1 VCAGLANRLRATVS
15 GICAA
20 EAIGTP
26 VKISWPREAVF
37 GATFTDLFELPV
49 AGASFD
55 DTFLQGAKM
64 CLSEADW
71 DGRTGLRLKS
81 YGCFY
86 RKDPQRWL
94 ECLRSLK
101 PRAEFLPRLPPNTV
115 GVHIRRTD
123 NARSIKDSPTEAFF
137 RAMDAY
143 NAATTFFLATDSTA
157 ERAAVLARYPGRVVT
172 IPTECYHRDLLKGI
186 QEAFREFLGL
196 AACAEILGSAGSSFS
211 EMAAAYG
218 DRPLLVVTSAMCL
231 HRYGRLT
238 QEPLPMGRGS

>member
-1 VCAGLANRLRATVS
+1 MELQVCAGLANRLRATVS

-20 EAIGTP
+20 EAIGVP

-37 GATFTDLFELPV
+37 GATFADLFELPV

-55 DTFLQGAKM
+55 DVFLQGAKM

-101 PRAEFLPRLPPNTV
+101 PRAEFVPQLPPNTV
-115 GVHIRRTD
+115 GVHMRRTD

-143 NAATTFFLATDSTA
+143 PAATTFFLATDSPA
-157 ERAAVLARYPGRVVT
+157 ERAAILARYPGRVIT

-196 AACAEILGSAGSSFS
+196 ASCAEILGSAGSSFS

-218 DRPLLVVTSAMCL
+218 GRPLFVAHHVIPNTLSQT
-231 HRYGRLT
+231 
-238 QEPLPMGRGS
+238 

>member
-1 VCAGLANRLRATVS
+1 MELQVCAGFANRLRATVS

-20 EAIGTP
+20 EAIGVP
-26 VKISWPREAVF
+26 IKISWPREAVF
-37 GATFTDLFELPV
+37 GATFTDLFELPSG
-49 AGASFD
+49 GASFD
-55 DTFLQGAKM
+55 DAFLQGAKM

-71 DGRTGLRLKS
+71 DGRSGLRLKS

-86 RKDPQRWL
+86 RKDPKRWL

-101 PRAEFLPRLPPNTV
+101 PRAEFLPQLPPNTV

-143 NAATTFFLATDSTA
+143 AATTTFFLATDSPV
-157 ERAAVLARYPGRVVT
+157 ERGAIQGRYPGRV
-172 IPTECYHRDLLKGI
+172 IALPTECYHRDLLKGI

-196 AACAEILGSAGSSFS
+196 AKCSEILGSTGSSFS

-218 DRPLLVVTSAMCL
+218 GCTLRLITS
-231 HRYGRLT
+231 
-238 QEPLPMGRGS
+238 SS

>member
-1 VCAGLANRLRATVS
+1 MCAGFANRLRATVS

-20 EAIGTP
+20 EAIGVP
-26 VKISWPREAVF
+26 IKISWPREAVF

-49 AGASFD
+49 GVSFD
-55 DTFLQGAKM
+55 DAFLQGAKM

-71 DGRTGLRLKS
+71 DGRSGLRLKS

-86 RKDPQRWL
+86 RKNPKRWL

-101 PRAEFLPRLPPNTV
+101 PRAEFIPKLPPNTV

-123 NARSIKDSPTEAFF
+123 NAHSIKDSPTEAFF

-143 NAATTFFLATDSTA
+143 PVNTVFFLATDSPA
-157 ERAAVLARYPGRVVT
+157 ERDAVLARYPGQVTT

-186 QEAFREFLGL
+186 QDAFREFMGL
-196 AACAEILGSAGSSFS
+196 ASCSEILGSAGSSFS

-218 DRPLLVVTSAMCL
+218 RSPLKII
-231 HRYGRLT
+231 RL
-238 QEPLPMGRGS
+238 

>member
-1 VCAGLANRLRATVS
+1 
-15 GICAA
+15 
-20 EAIGTP
+20 
-26 VKISWPREAVF
+26 
-37 GATFTDLFELPV
+37 
-49 AGASFD
+49 
-55 DTFLQGAKM
+55 M

-143 NAATTFFLATDSTA
+143 PAATTFFLATDSPA
-157 ERAAVLARYPGRVVT
+157 ERAAILARYPGRVVT

-231 HRYGRLT
+231 HRYGSHV
-238 QEPLPMGRGS
+238 P

>member
-1 VCAGLANRLRATVS
+1 MELQVCAGFANRLRATVS

-20 EAIGTP
+20 EAIGVP
-26 VKISWPREAVF
+26 VKISWPQELSFA
-37 GATFTDLFELPV
+37 ATFTDLFQLPSG
-49 AGASFD
+49 GAVSFD
-55 DTFLQGAKM
+55 DAVLQGAKM

-71 DGRTGLRLKS
+71 DGRSGLRLKS

-86 RKDPQRWL
+86 RKDPKRWL

-101 PRAEFLPRLPPNTV
+101 PRAEFVPQLPPNTV

-143 NAATTFFLATDSTA
+143 NAATIFFLATDSPV
-157 ERAAVLARYPGRVVT
+157 EKAAVLARYPGRVMVL
-172 IPTECYHRDLLKGI
+172 PTECYHRDLLKGI
-186 QEAFREFLGL
+186 QDAFREFLGL
-196 AACAEILGSAGSSFS
+196 ANCSEILGSAGSSFS

-218 DRPLLVVTSAMCL
+218 GCTLRLITS
-231 HRYGRLT
+231 
-238 QEPLPMGRGS
+238 SS

>member
-1 VCAGLANRLRATVS
+1 MELQVCAGLANRLRATVS

-218 DRPLLVVTSAMCL
+218 DRPLLVVTNPN
-231 HRYGRLT
+231 T
-238 QEPLPMGRGS
+238 

>member
-1 VCAGLANRLRATVS
+1 MELQVCAGLANRLRATVS

-20 EAIGTP
+20 EAIGVP
-26 VKISWPREAVF
+26 IKISWPREAVF

-49 AGASFD
+49 GATFD
-55 DTFLQGAKM
+55 DAFLQGAKM
-64 CLSEADW
+64 CLSESDW

-101 PRAEFLPRLPPNTV
+101 PRAEFVPRLPPNTV

-143 NAATTFFLATDSTA
+143 PAATTLFLATHSPA
-157 ERAAVLARYPGRVVT
+157 ERAAVLARYPGRVIT
-172 IPTECYHRDLLKGI
+172 IPIECYHRDLLKGI

-196 AACAEILGSAGSSFS
+196 ASSSEILGSAGSSFS

-218 DRPLLVVTSAMCL
+218 NKALRIIKPTV
-231 HRYGRLT
+231 
-238 QEPLPMGRGS
+238 